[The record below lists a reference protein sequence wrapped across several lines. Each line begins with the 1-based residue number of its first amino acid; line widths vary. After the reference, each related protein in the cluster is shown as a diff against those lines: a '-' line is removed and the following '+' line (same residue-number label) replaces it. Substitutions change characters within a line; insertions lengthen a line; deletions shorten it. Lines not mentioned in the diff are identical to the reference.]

1 MKEDFYIKEDFCMEE
16 QNWVN
21 TIKEITMP
29 DKIAE
34 ELLHNCQNKVRTK
47 NPLFRYSRLITA
59 AAVIMAVLITMSFPA
74 YAAYDLHQTKN
85 LAIFF
90 EEGISYEEI
99 KDIGN
104 ILSGMEEISSIYFTN
119 PDEAWVTFSEKYMDE
134 AFTAFFSEN
143 PLKDSANYRV
153 TVKLNANTA
162 KVREK
167 IEQIEGVRLISDLY
181 ELNEME

>member
-1 MKEDFYIKEDFCMEE
+1 MKEEKWINAIE
-16 QNWVN
+16 
-21 TIKEITMP
+21 EITMP
-29 DKIAE
+29 ENMKED
-34 ELLHNCQNKVRTK
+34 LLRNCQNKVRTK

-99 KDIGN
+99 EAIGN
-104 ILSGMEEISSIYFTN
+104 ALSGMEEISSVYFTN
-119 PDEAWVTFSEKYMDE
+119 PDEAWIIFSEKYMDE
-134 AFTAFFSEN
+134 AWTAFFSEN

-153 TVKLNANTA
+153 TVKLNADTE
-162 KVREK
+162 KVRNK
-167 IEQIEGVRLISDLY
+167 IEQIAGVRKITNLY
-181 ELNEME
+181 ELDEME